1 MSIGP
6 WDFNGFDI
14 VVLLILLISLLMA
27 ASRGFM
33 RELTSIMALLIATVG
48 ALFIYGRFRFAAHE
62 FIKSPSWLADVALG
76 LGSFFLIYMLAVF
89 AFSGI
94 VKQLKG
100 KDVGFI
106 DRLLGA
112 GFGVGRGLI
121 VASLATL
128 VISQLLG
135 STPDT
140 PQGEDGRTADIQKLP
155 PDFVKDSTFYPV
167 LGRIG
172 NTIMS
177 LPFAKIKDSATKLK
191 DGDLDGAVE
200 EIQ

>member
-6 WDFNGFDI
+6 WDFTGFDI
-14 VVLLILLISLLMA
+14 VVLLVLLISLLMA
-27 ASRGFM
+27 ASRGLM
-33 RELTSIMALLIATVG
+33 RELTSIMALLIATVT
-48 ALFIYGRFRFAAHE
+48 ALFIYGRFRFAAQD
-62 FIKSPSWLADVALG
+62 FISPSWLADGALG
-76 LGSFFLIYMLAVF
+76 LGAFFLVYLLLVF
-89 AFSGI
+89 ALSGI

-100 KDVGFI
+100 KNVGFI

-112 GFGVGRGLI
+112 GFGVVRGLI
-121 VASLATL
+121 VASLGTL
-128 VISQLLG
+128 VISQLMG
-135 STPDT
+135 STSDT
-140 PQGEDGRTADIQKLP
+140 PEGEDGRTADIQKLP